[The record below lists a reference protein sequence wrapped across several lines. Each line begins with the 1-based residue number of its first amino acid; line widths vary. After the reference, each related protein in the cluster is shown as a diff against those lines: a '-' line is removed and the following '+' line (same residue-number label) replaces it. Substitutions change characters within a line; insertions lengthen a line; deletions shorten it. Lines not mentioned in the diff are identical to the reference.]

1 MQGQVNNRKDL
12 IKLKTGVIVLAHGS
26 KVKSGN
32 EGLFKIVEMLR
43 AMGKWDMVDAC
54 FLQLAKPGLSEGVK
68 NIVEKGAEKIVVMPL
83 LLFSGNHVLKDIP
96 DEIENEKRKYPEI
109 QFFYARNLGADER
122 IAQIAADRIDEATKT

>member
-1 MQGQVNNRKDL
+1 M
-12 IKLKTGVIVLAHGS
+12 KTGVIVLAHGS

-32 EGLFKIVEMLR
+32 EGLFKVVEMLR

-109 QFFYARNLGADER
+109 QFFYARNLGADKR

>member
-1 MQGQVNNRKDL
+1 
-12 IKLKTGVIVLAHGS
+12 LKTGVIVLAHGS

-32 EGLFKIVEMLR
+32 EGLFKVVEMLR
-43 AMGKWDMVDAC
+43 AMGKWDMVAAC

-68 NIVEKGAEKIVVMPL
+68 NIVEKGAENIVVMPL

>member
-1 MQGQVNNRKDL
+1 M
-12 IKLKTGVIVLAHGS
+12 KTGVIVLAHGS

-32 EGLFKIVEMLR
+32 EGLFKVVEMLR

-96 DEIENEKRKYPEI
+96 DEIENEKSKYPEI
-109 QFFYARNLGADER
+109 EFFYARNLGADER

>member
-1 MQGQVNNRKDL
+1 M
-12 IKLKTGVIVLAHGS
+12 KTGVIVLAHGS

-32 EGLFKIVEMLR
+32 EGLFKVVEMLR
-43 AMGKWDMVDAC
+43 AMEKWDMVDAC
-54 FLQLAKPGLSEGVK
+54 FLQLAKPGLSDGVK

-96 DEIENEKRKYPEI
+96 DEIENEKRNYPEI

-122 IAQIAADRIDEATKT
+122 IAQIAADRTDEATKT

>member
-1 MQGQVNNRKDL
+1 MK
-12 IKLKTGVIVLAHGS
+12 IGVIVLAHGS

-32 EGLFKIVEMLR
+32 EGLFKVVEMLR
-43 AMGKWDMVDAC
+43 AMEKWDMVDAC

-68 NIVEKGAEKIVVMPL
+68 NIVEKGAKKIVVMPL

-96 DEIENEKRKYPEI
+96 NEIENEKRKYPEI

>member
-1 MQGQVNNRKDL
+1 
-12 IKLKTGVIVLAHGS
+12 LKTGVIVLAHGS

-32 EGLFKIVEMLR
+32 EGLFKVVEMLR
-43 AMGKWDMVDAC
+43 ATGKWDMVDAC

>member
-1 MQGQVNNRKDL
+1 M
-12 IKLKTGVIVLAHGS
+12 KTGVIVLAHGS

-32 EGLFKIVEMLR
+32 EGLFKVVEMLR
-43 AMGKWDMVDAC
+43 AMEKWDMVDAC

-68 NIVEKGAEKIVVMPL
+68 TIVEKGAEKIVVMPL

-96 DEIENEKRKYPEI
+96 NEIENEKRKYPEI

>member
-1 MQGQVNNRKDL
+1 M
-12 IKLKTGVIVLAHGS
+12 KTGVIVLAHGS

-32 EGLFKIVEMLR
+32 EGLFKVVEMLR
-43 AMGKWDMVDAC
+43 AMEKWDMVDAC